1 MAQYGGM
8 TVNERLIISGLTGAF
23 DDAARRRDRDQMIK
37 ILGKVEMTPDAAAKA
52 ADMVLANPA
61 RYGL

>member
-23 DDAARRRDRDQMIK
+23 DDAARGRDRDQMIE